1 MMIAR
6 RLLERGVRFVQVAQ
20 GGWDLHGGIAQRA
33 KRNADQLDPAIGA
46 LMDDLKDRGMF
57 EDTLIYIT
65 SEFGRSPTEDGG
77 GGRSHNARGLSTVL
91 AGGGIKGGMAY
102 GSTDEI
108 GAATGENPVHV
119 KDIHATVLNQLGFDH
134 EQLTF
139 RVGGRPFRLT
149 QPIRDGERD
158 SQVVEGILA

>member
-1 MMIAR
+1 
-6 RLLERGVRFVQVAQ
+6 
-20 GGWDLHGGIAQRA
+20 
-33 KRNADQLDPAIGA
+33 
-46 LMDDLKDRGMF
+46 MF
-57 EDTLIYIT
+57 KDTLIYIT
-65 SEFGRSPTEDGG
+65 SEFGRTPREDGR
-77 GGRSHNARGLSTVL
+77 GGRGHNKDAMSTVL

-108 GAATGENPVHV
+108 GGAAGENPVHV

-139 RVGGRPFRLT
+139 RIGGRPFRLT
-149 QPIRDGERD
+149 QPSRDGERD